1 VFVNEHFELEMES
14 SVFERVVMR
23 NRIRKYLVEI
33 DTAAVAGRLHVDR
46 LCRAV
51 ETYMIENAYKTPGR
65 DGGVER
71 VRREG
76 ANGGVGGGCDAQPYK
91 EISGGDRYGG
101 GCWTAAC
108 GPAVPGG

>member
-1 VFVNEHFELEMES
+1 EGAVVFVNEHFELEMES

-51 ETYMIENAYKTPGR
+51 ETYMIEN
-65 DGGVER
+65 
-71 VRREG
+71 
-76 ANGGVGGGCDAQPYK
+76 PYK
-91 EISGGDRYGG
+91 PRCVMQGCTVCLRRGLIVWGAGVMESGWDIDLSI
-101 GCWTAAC
+101 AKI
-108 GPAVPGG
+108 AV